1 VGAKPALVDFTAV
14 TAGSAALSL
23 LVDLPLAVSAA
34 LSLLVDLPGAVS
46 AAVKAGDP
54 LLGSE

>member
-1 VGAKPALVDFTAV
+1 MGAKPALVDFTAV
-14 TAGSAALSL
+14 TAG
-23 LVDLPLAVSAA
+23 SAA